1 MAEPKTLDIDIEE
14 EAATLLECE
23 NSRLTGISGV
33 IEDVHKCALDLH
45 GKLGALCTSIKAYA
59 EVFKRASAIFSSD
72 DSNIPCVVTAS
83 KKKKTNNKQTDRPS

>member
-23 NSRLTGISGV
+23 NGRLTGISEV
-33 IEDVHKCALDLH
+33 MEEAYKCALDLNE
-45 GKLGALCTSIKAYA
+45 KMGALCSSIKTYA
-59 EVFKRASAIFSSD
+59 ELFKKASTVFSSD

-83 KKKKTNNKQTDRPS
+83 KNKQTNKQFHLFFF